1 MQFVSMRKKEM
12 KTILVKPS
20 ITPLNRGRTV
30 TGKTESSVFHVAG
43 SEKTNLPSPEVVC
56 DGDND
61 VDRKG
66 KQVDDDNIQVLW
78 SDFRDNTT
86 MHGLKNANLKQRH
99 RLRW

>member
-1 MQFVSMRKKEM
+1 M

-20 ITPLNRGRTV
+20 INPLNRGQTIKK
-30 TGKTESSVFHVAG
+30 KTEPSVLNVTG
-43 SEKTNLPSPEVVC
+43 SEKTKLPGLEVVC
-56 DGDND
+56 DAEND
-61 VDRKG
+61 VDWKG

>member
-1 MQFVSMRKKEM
+1 M

-20 ITPLNRGRTV
+20 INPLNRKQTIKK
-30 TGKTESSVFHVAG
+30 KTEPSVFNVTE
-43 SEKTNLPSPEVVC
+43 SKKTKLPDPEVVC
-56 DGDND
+56 DAEND
-61 VDRKG
+61 VDWKG